1 MASLQ
6 AYQHEYSV
14 ITNLSTTY
22 TQLHYGLINNVSTAS
37 LTADQQHK
45 HSFITSLST
54 LLIKRQYRF
63 INMNTA
69 SLQVY
74 QGYEYTV
81 ITSNIN
87 NIYTASLQ
95 AY

>member
-22 TQLHYGLINNVSTAS
+22 TQLHELINNVSTAS

-74 QGYEYTV
+74 QGHYK
-81 ITSNIN
+81 
-87 NIYTASLQ
+87 
-95 AY
+95 